1 MRAALLTEARRP
13 LEVVD
18 DLDVA
23 APGPGQV
30 RVEVHHCGLC
40 HSDLSFM
47 NGMVPS
53 PTPIVL
59 GHEAAGV
66 VTGVGPGVTS
76 VAEGARVMI
85 TPVPSCGRCYWCVR
99 NEHSLCANAT
109 SIVTQTFLDGSTG
122 FSRGGEVVY
131 RGVNVGAFSHHTL
144 VLEDAV
150 IPVPDDV
157 DLGVVTVIG
166 CAVQTGVG
174 AALNIAGVGPGDT
187 VLVMGLGGIG
197 ISIVQGARIAGATR
211 IVVSDPVAER
221 RDRAAHFGATDA
233 IDPTADDVVAEAR
246 RLTGDIG
253 VDHAFDA
260 VGSNALVTAG
270 FSATRNG
277 GTTVAVGAGPID
289 QMLDGINNAELMFS
303 QKQIKGCLL
312 GGVNSRYEIPRL
324 LELYRTGQL
333 DLEAMVTAHR
343 PIDEV
348 NLAADDMAAGVGL
361 RTVLDF

>member
-1 MRAALLTEARRP
+1 MRAALLTEQLQP
-13 LEVVD
+13 LELVD
-18 DLDVA
+18 DLEVGD
-23 APGPGQV
+23 PGPGQV

-53 PTPIVL
+53 PVPIVL
-59 GHEAAGV
+59 GHEASGL
-66 VTGVGPGVTS
+66 VTAVGSGVTS
-76 VAEGARVMI
+76 VAEGERVML
-85 TPVPSCGRCYWCVR
+85 TPVPSCGACYWCVR
-99 NEHSLCANAT
+99 DEHSLCVNGA
-109 SIVTQTFLDGSTG
+109 SFITQTFLDGSTG
-122 FSRGGEVVY
+122 FSRNGETVY
-131 RGVNVGAFSHHTL
+131 RGLNVGAFARETL
-144 VLEDAV
+144 ALERAV
-150 IPVPDDV
+150 VPLPDDV

-174 AALNIAGVGPGDT
+174 AALNSAEVGPGDT

-211 IVVSDPVAER
+211 IIVSDPVAER
-221 RDRAAHFGATDA
+221 REGAAHFGATDA
-233 IDPTADDVVAEAR
+233 IDPTVDDVVSEAR

-260 VGSNALVTAG
+260 VGSTALVAAG

-289 QMLDGINNAELMFS
+289 QMLDGINGADLMFS

-312 GGVNSRYEIPRL
+312 GGVNSRREIPRL

-333 DLEAMVTAHR
+333 DLDAMVTAHR